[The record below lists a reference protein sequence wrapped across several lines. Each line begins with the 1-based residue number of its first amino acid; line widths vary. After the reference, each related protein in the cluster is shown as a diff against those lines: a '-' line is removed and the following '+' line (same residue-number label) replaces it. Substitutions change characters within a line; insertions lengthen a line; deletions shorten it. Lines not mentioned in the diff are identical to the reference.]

1 MKRSSKFSTRLSQ
14 VVSLMILLAA
24 VIAVGVTACKN
35 NVTSNQSGAKG
46 KLQVKLQDS
55 PARFDSVMIDIQKVE
70 IQDADTASGWMTLN
84 DSSMSVNLL
93 DLTNGTTKIIGEK
106 ALAPGTYHQI
116 RLLLGTNNY
125 VVINGQQYDLKV
137 PSGQQSGLK
146 INADATIEPNI
157 TYTLL
162 LDFDANRSIV
172 QTGAA
177 MNFILKPVIRAT
189 NEAVTGAISGTIQPA
204 DAKPVIYAISSSD
217 TLSSVMSDTTSGD
230 FKLTGLPNGTYSLS
244 IVPYDTTAYK
254 DTTITNIDLSVGET
268 KQVGTITLTH
278 K

>member
-1 MKRSSKFSTRLSQ
+1 MKRSSKFSIRLSQ

-24 VIAVGVTACKN
+24 AIAVGVTACKN
-35 NVTSNQSGAKG
+35 NVTSNQSGTKG

-55 PARFDSVMIDIQKVE
+55 PTRFDSVMIDIQKVE
-70 IQDADTASGWMTLN
+70 IQDADTASGWMALN

-106 ALAPGTYHQI
+106 PLTPGTYHQI
-116 RLLLGTNNY
+116 RLILGTNNY

-146 INADATIEPNI
+146 INTDATIEPNI

-162 LDFDANRSIV
+162 LDFDANRSVV

-230 FKLTGLPNGTYSLS
+230 FKLTGLPNNTYSLS
-244 IVPYDTTAYK
+244 IVPYDTTTYK

>member
-1 MKRSSKFSTRLSQ
+1 
-14 VVSLMILLAA
+14 MILLAA
-24 VIAVGVTACKN
+24 AIAVGVTACKN
-35 NVTSNQSGAKG
+35 NVTSNQSGTKG

-55 PARFDSVMIDIQKVE
+55 PTRFDSVMIDIQKVE
-70 IQDADTASGWMTLN
+70 IQDADTASGWMALN

-106 ALAPGTYHQI
+106 PLTPGTYHQI
-116 RLLLGTNNY
+116 RLILGTNNY

-146 INADATIEPNI
+146 INTDATIEPNI

-162 LDFDANRSIV
+162 LDFDANRSVV

-230 FKLTGLPNGTYSLS
+230 FELTGLPNNTYSLS
-244 IVPYDTTAYK
+244 IVPYDTTTYK